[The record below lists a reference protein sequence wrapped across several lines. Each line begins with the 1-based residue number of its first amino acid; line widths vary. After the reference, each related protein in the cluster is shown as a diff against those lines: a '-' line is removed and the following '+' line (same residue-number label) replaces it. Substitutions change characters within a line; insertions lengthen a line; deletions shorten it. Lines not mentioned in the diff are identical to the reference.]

1 MRKCENFSD
10 DNYSFVGA
18 FGVVRGIAEWIGIL
32 EGEVEATQETLDGS
46 VEAGGVGADVIGA
59 ETGREGGGHADL
71 DESGLHRGLEDV
83 GRRARG
89 STGNKR
95 LFSQVGRPILFNL
108 DN

>member
-46 VEAGGVGADVIGA
+46 VEAGGVGADVIGV
-59 ETGREGGGHADL
+59 ETGREDGGHADL
-71 DESGLHRGLEDV
+71 DESGLHRGLEDIHPHV
-83 GRRARG
+83 GD
-89 STGNKR
+89 S
-95 LFSQVGRPILFNL
+95 L
-108 DN
+108 DGELREDERS